1 MCSYLQLCWATQP
14 PWCGGC
20 THRYTQTQSEFSV
33 WEWKWKSW
41 LRTLQNHGPT
51 STLWSSVVE
60 REGVGREEEGRVVCV
75 CMRTSACIVHTCL
88 QYSMCM
94 YVCAVSVC
102 YMCACMYVRMCAYV
116 CMCSICMLHVCLYVC
131 RYVCIC
137 IYV

>member
-60 REGVGREEEGRVVCV
+60 REGGEKGGGGEGRLCV
-75 CMRTSACIVHTCL
+75 LVYQCLYSAYMSTVR
-88 QYSMCM
+88 MCM

-102 YMCACMYVRMCAYV
+102 YMCACMYVHMCSYVWVYLYV
-116 CMCSICMLHVCLYVC
+116 CVCVCLYVC
-131 RYVCIC
+131 TYVCVC
-137 IYV
+137 MYV